1 MSVEYSIRLLSAASR
16 TEEIEG
22 KNRNLVYLF
31 GTTREGEAIA
41 IRTPLLMPYFQVVEP
56 TKDILVNL
64 EQKEDVEKL
73 ESQDL
78 WIDGSVKNCTKITT
92 SHPGKVP
99 KIRDWLKNNGFKPL
113 AADIPFHYRYLY
125 DNDIGGCLTI
135 KGDEITKE
143 NYSCKVIDAKEI
155 TKSENFESDFRIL
168 SFDIENSIFERTI
181 YCLSYCIKTSEGYV
195 HEETLHGDEETL
207 LKNFV
212 KAINN
217 HDPDIITGYNIDGYD
232 LPLLVERCDVYGI
245 EMRIGRDG
253 SKLEQRMQRFWQ
265 AQGRVIAD
273 AWWNVK
279 REVRPRQESLNAV
292 AKELLGK
299 EKHDVNPKKMD
310 EEWANNP
317 DKVMDYCLEDAK
329 LALEILE
336 HIKVLQK
343 YQHLG
348 SVAKL
353 PLNDV
358 INGMTSTMIDSLMIR
373 FADSKGIGVPMTN
386 RRKRTGHIEG
396 GYVHSIDPGL
406 YEWVCVLDFK
416 SMYPSIII
424 DRNLCFS
431 TMSEDGEIETP
442 LGVKFKSPEQKK
454 GLLPDLLVNLMADR
468 DEAKKLQAAAKTENE
483 ENYYKRVQEA
493 IKILMNS
500 VYGVFASYFYRF
512 TNLDIGAS
520 ITAYARE
527 YVKDILAE
535 LEKEGLEVI
544 YGDTDSVFFRSP
556 HDVLDKTVKFGEKI
570 AERYSEGAKQL
581 EFEKILQPFFSHGVK
596 KRYVGKQIWPKEGM
610 LIRGYETRRTDSFP
624 IQVQALEDIFA
635 KLMARDIDNALESSK
650 NWVTKVSEGEFDDN
664 QFVISKTVNLNRK
677 YVNEDNQAHLQAYK
691 KYIETGRPF
700 VSGMKISFIVTNAN
714 VSPMIVEPY
723 IPEEKCPKPDY
734 NYYADRIAKSLS
746 RITDVFDWDEKALK
760 SGKRAP
766 KQQTLF

>member
-1 MSVEYSIRLLSAASR
+1 MEQSIRLLSAASKN
-16 TEEIEG
+16 EEIDG
-22 KNRNLVYLF
+22 KNRTLVYLF
-31 GTTREGEAIA
+31 GTTKEGEPVAV
-41 IRTPLLMPYFQVVEP
+41 RTPLLMPYFQVVEP
-56 TKDILVNL
+56 TKDILANL
-64 EQKEDVEKL
+64 DKREDVENL
-73 ESQDL
+73 QSQDL
-78 WIDGSVKNCTKITT
+78 WIDGLVKKCTKITT
-92 SHPGKVP
+92 SHPGNVP
-99 KIRDWLKNNGFKPL
+99 KVRDWLKSNGFRAL
-113 AADIPFHYRYLY
+113 AADIPFHYRYIY
-125 DNDIGGCLTI
+125 DKDIRGCVTV
-135 KGDEITKE
+135 KGDELTRPGW
-143 NYSCKVIDAKEI
+143 SCKVIDAKEI
-155 TKSENFESDFRIL
+155 LPSETFESDFKIL

-181 YCLSYCIKTSEGYV
+181 YCLSFCIKNSNGYI
-195 HEETLHGDEETL
+195 HEETLHGDEEVL
-207 LKNFV
+207 LNNFV
-212 KAINN
+212 YAINKY
-217 HDPDIITGYNIDGYD
+217 DPDIITGYNIDGYD
-232 LPLLVERCDVYGI
+232 LPLLVERCEIYGI
-245 EMRIGRDG
+245 DLNIGRDG

-279 REVRPRQESLNAV
+279 REIRPRQESLNAV

-336 HIKVLQK
+336 HIMVLQK

-348 SVAKL
+348 SVARL

-358 INGMTSTMIDSLMIR
+358 INGMTSMMIDSLMIR

-424 DRNLCFS
+424 DRNLCFTTRS
-431 TMSEDGEIETP
+431 DDGEIETP

-454 GLLPDLLVNLMADR
+454 GVLPELLTNLMADR
-468 DEAKKLQAAAKTENE
+468 DDAKNLQAGAKTESE

-527 YVKDILAE
+527 YVKEILGD
-535 LEKEGLEVI
+535 LEKEGLDVI

-556 HDVLDKTVKFGEKI
+556 HSDLEKTIEFGEEI
-570 AERYSEGAKQL
+570 AVRYSIGAKKL

-596 KRYVGKQIWPKEGM
+596 KRYVGKQVWPKEGM
-610 LIRGYETRRTDSFP
+610 LVRGYETRRTDSFP
-624 IQVQALEDIFA
+624 VQVWALKDVFA
-635 KLMARDIDNALESSK
+635 KLMDRDIENALESSRD
-650 NWVTKVSEGEFDDN
+650 WVTKVSEGNVEK
-664 QFVISKTVNLNRK
+664 QHMVISKTVNLNRK

-691 KYIETGRPF
+691 KYIDTGRPF

-714 VSPMIVEPY
+714 VSPMVVEPY
-723 IPEEKCPKPDY
+723 IPDEECPEPDY

-746 RITDVFDWDEKALK
+746 RVTDVFDWDEAALK
-760 SGKRAP
+760 RGKRSP

>member
-1 MSVEYSIRLLSAASR
+1 MEYSIRLLSAASR

-41 IRTPLLMPYFQVVEP
+41 VRTPLLMPYFQVVEP
-56 TKDILVNL
+56 TKDILANL
-64 EQKEDVEKL
+64 EEKEEVENL

-78 WIDGSVKNCTKITT
+78 WVDGSVKNCTKVTT

-135 KGDEITKE
+135 KGDEIPKE

-181 YCLSYCIKTSEGYV
+181 YCLSYCVKTSEGYV

-212 KAINN
+212 KAINE

-245 EMRIGRDG
+245 DLKIGRDG
-253 SKLEQRMQRFWQ
+253 SELEQRMQRFWQ

-292 AKELLGK
+292 AKELLGR

-317 DKVMDYCLEDAK
+317 EKVMEYCLEDAK

-431 TMSEDGEIETP
+431 TMSEEGEIETP

-454 GLLPDLLVNLMADR
+454 GLLPELLVNLMADR
-468 DEAKKLQAAAKTENE
+468 DEAKKLQAASKTEDE
-483 ENYYKRVQEA
+483 ENYYKRVQGA

-556 HDVLDKTVKFGEKI
+556 HDDLEKTVEFGEKI
-570 AERYSEGAKQL
+570 AERYSVGAKQL

-596 KRYVGKQIWPKEGM
+596 KRYVGKQVWPKEGM

-650 NWVTKVSEGEFDDN
+650 DWVTKVSEGEFNDN

-714 VSPMIVEPY
+714 VSPMVVEPY
-723 IPEEKCPKPDY
+723 IPEEECPKPDY

>member
-1 MSVEYSIRLLSAASR
+1 MEYSIRLLSAASR

-41 IRTPLLMPYFQVVEP
+41 VRTPLLMPYFQVVEP
-56 TKDILVNL
+56 TKDILANL
-64 EQKEDVEKL
+64 EEKEEVENL

-78 WIDGSVKNCTKITT
+78 WVDGSVKNCTKVTT

-135 KGDEITKE
+135 KGDEIHKE

-181 YCLSYCIKTSEGYV
+181 YCLSYCVKTSEGYV

-212 KAINN
+212 KAINE

-245 EMRIGRDG
+245 DLKIGRDG
-253 SKLEQRMQRFWQ
+253 SELEQRMQRFWQ

-292 AKELLGK
+292 AKELLGR

-317 DKVMDYCLEDAK
+317 DKVMEYCLEDAK

-454 GLLPDLLVNLMADR
+454 GLLPELLVNLMADR
-468 DEAKKLQAAAKTENE
+468 DEAKKLQAAAKTEDE
-483 ENYYKRVQEA
+483 ENYYKRVQGA

-556 HDVLDKTVKFGEKI
+556 HDDLEKTVEFGEKI
-570 AERYSEGAKQL
+570 AERYSVGAKQL

-596 KRYVGKQIWPKEGM
+596 KRYVGKQVWPKEGM

-635 KLMARDIDNALESSK
+635 KLMARDIDIALESSK
-650 NWVTKVSEGEFDDN
+650 DWVTKVSEGEFNDN

-714 VSPMIVEPY
+714 VSPMVVEPY
-723 IPEEKCPKPDY
+723 IPEEECPKPDY

>member
-1 MSVEYSIRLLSAASR
+1 MEYSIRLLSAASR

-41 IRTPLLMPYFQVVEP
+41 VRTPLLMPYFQVVEP
-56 TKDILVNL
+56 TKDILANL
-64 EQKEDVEKL
+64 EEKEEVENL

-78 WIDGSVKNCTKITT
+78 WVDGSVKNCTKVTT

-135 KGDEITKE
+135 KGDEIPKE

-181 YCLSYCIKTSEGYV
+181 YCLSYCVKTSEGYV

-212 KAINN
+212 KAINE

-245 EMRIGRDG
+245 DLKIGRDG
-253 SKLEQRMQRFWQ
+253 SELEQRMQRFWQ

-292 AKELLGK
+292 AKELLGR

-317 DKVMDYCLEDAK
+317 DKVMEYCLEDAK

-454 GLLPDLLVNLMADR
+454 GLLPELLVNLMADR
-468 DEAKKLQAAAKTENE
+468 DEAKKLQAAAKTEDE
-483 ENYYKRVQEA
+483 ENYYKRVQGA

-556 HDVLDKTVKFGEKI
+556 HDDLEKTVEFGEKI
-570 AERYSEGAKQL
+570 SERYSVGAKQL

-596 KRYVGKQIWPKEGM
+596 KRYVGKQVWPKEGM

-650 NWVTKVSEGEFDDN
+650 DWVTKVSEGEFNDN

-714 VSPMIVEPY
+714 VSPMVVEPY
-723 IPEEKCPKPDY
+723 IPEEECPKPDY

>member
-1 MSVEYSIRLLSAASR
+1 MEYSIRLLSAASR

-41 IRTPLLMPYFQVVEP
+41 VRTPLLMPYFQVVEP
-56 TKDILVNL
+56 TKDILANL
-64 EQKEDVEKL
+64 EEKEEVENL

-78 WIDGSVKNCTKITT
+78 WVDGSVKNCTKVTT

-135 KGDEITKE
+135 KGDEIPKE

-181 YCLSYCIKTSEGYV
+181 YCLSYCVKTSEGYV

-212 KAINN
+212 KAINE

-245 EMRIGRDG
+245 DLKIGRDG
-253 SKLEQRMQRFWQ
+253 SELEQRMQRFWQ

-292 AKELLGK
+292 AKELLGR

-317 DKVMDYCLEDAK
+317 EKVMEYCLEDAK

-454 GLLPDLLVNLMADR
+454 GLLPELLVNLMADR
-468 DEAKKLQAAAKTENE
+468 DEAKKLQAAAKTEDE
-483 ENYYKRVQEA
+483 ENYYKRVQGA

-556 HDVLDKTVKFGEKI
+556 HDDLEKTVEFGEKI
-570 AERYSEGAKQL
+570 AERYSVGAKQL

-596 KRYVGKQIWPKEGM
+596 KRYVGKQVWPKEGM

-650 NWVTKVSEGEFDDN
+650 DWVTKVSEGEFNDN

-714 VSPMIVEPY
+714 VSPMVVEPY
-723 IPEEKCPKPDY
+723 IPEEECPKPDY

>member
-1 MSVEYSIRLLSAASR
+1 MEYSIRLLSAASR

-41 IRTPLLMPYFQVVEP
+41 VRTPLLMPYFQVVEP
-56 TKDILVNL
+56 TKDILANL
-64 EQKEDVEKL
+64 EEKEEVENL

-78 WIDGSVKNCTKITT
+78 WVDGSVKNCTKVTT

-135 KGDEITKE
+135 KGDEIPKE

-181 YCLSYCIKTSEGYV
+181 YCLSYCVKTSEGYV

-212 KAINN
+212 KAINE

-245 EMRIGRDG
+245 DLKIGRDG
-253 SKLEQRMQRFWQ
+253 SELEQRMQRFWQ

-292 AKELLGK
+292 AKELLGR

-317 DKVMDYCLEDAK
+317 EKVMEYCLEDAK

-454 GLLPDLLVNLMADR
+454 GLLPELLVNLMADR
-468 DEAKKLQAAAKTENE
+468 DEAKKLQAAAKTEDE
-483 ENYYKRVQEA
+483 ENYYKRVQGA

-556 HDVLDKTVKFGEKI
+556 HDDLEKTVEFGEKI
-570 AERYSEGAKQL
+570 AERYSVGAKQL

-624 IQVQALEDIFA
+624 IQVKALEDIFA

-650 NWVTKVSEGEFDDN
+650 DWVTKVSEGEFNDN

-714 VSPMIVEPY
+714 VSPMVVEPY
-723 IPEEKCPKPDY
+723 IPEEECPKPDY

>member
-1 MSVEYSIRLLSAASR
+1 MEYSIRLLSAASR

-41 IRTPLLMPYFQVVEP
+41 VRTPLLMPYFQVVEP
-56 TKDILVNL
+56 TKDILANL
-64 EQKEDVEKL
+64 EEKEEVENL

-78 WIDGSVKNCTKITT
+78 WVDGSVKNCTKVTT

-135 KGDEITKE
+135 KGDEIPKE

-181 YCLSYCIKTSEGYV
+181 YCLSYCVKTSEGYV

-212 KAINN
+212 KAINE

-245 EMRIGRDG
+245 DLKIGRDG
-253 SKLEQRMQRFWQ
+253 SELEQRMQRFWQ

-292 AKELLGK
+292 AKELLGR

-317 DKVMDYCLEDAK
+317 EKVMEYCLEDAK

-424 DRNLCFS
+424 DRNLCFT

-454 GLLPDLLVNLMADR
+454 GLLPELLVNLMADR
-468 DEAKKLQAAAKTENE
+468 DEAKKLQAAAKTEDE
-483 ENYYKRVQEA
+483 ENYYKRVQGA

-556 HDVLDKTVKFGEKI
+556 HDDLEKTVEFGEKI
-570 AERYSEGAKQL
+570 AERYSVGAKQL

-596 KRYVGKQIWPKEGM
+596 KRYVGKQVWPKEGM

-635 KLMARDIDNALESSK
+635 KLMARDIDDALESSK
-650 NWVTKVSEGEFDDN
+650 SWVTKVSEGEFDDN

-714 VSPMIVEPY
+714 VSPMVVEPY
-723 IPEEKCPKPDY
+723 IPEEECPKPDY

>member
-1 MSVEYSIRLLSAASR
+1 MEYSIRLLSAASR

-41 IRTPLLMPYFQVVEP
+41 VRTPLLMPYFQVVEP
-56 TKDILVNL
+56 TKDILANL
-64 EQKEDVEKL
+64 EEKEEVENL

-78 WIDGSVKNCTKITT
+78 WVDGSVKNCTKVTT

-135 KGDEITKE
+135 KGDEIPKE

-181 YCLSYCIKTSEGYV
+181 YCLSYCVKTSEGYV

-212 KAINN
+212 KAINE

-245 EMRIGRDG
+245 DLKIGRDG
-253 SKLEQRMQRFWQ
+253 SELEQRMQRFWQ

-292 AKELLGK
+292 AKELLGR

-317 DKVMDYCLEDAK
+317 EKVMEYCLEDAK

-454 GLLPDLLVNLMADR
+454 GLLPELLVNLMADR
-468 DEAKKLQAAAKTENE
+468 DEAKKLQAAAKTEDE
-483 ENYYKRVQEA
+483 ENYYKRVQGA

-556 HDVLDKTVKFGEKI
+556 HDDLEKTVEFGEKI
-570 AERYSEGAKQL
+570 AERYSVGAKQL

-596 KRYVGKQIWPKEGM
+596 KRYVGKQVWPKEGM

-624 IQVQALEDIFA
+624 IQVQALEDIFT

-650 NWVTKVSEGEFDDN
+650 DWVTKVSEGEFDDN

-714 VSPMIVEPY
+714 VSPMVVEPY
-723 IPEEKCPKPDY
+723 IPEEECPKPDY

>member
-1 MSVEYSIRLLSAASR
+1 MEYSIRLLSAASR

-41 IRTPLLMPYFQVVEP
+41 VRTPLLMPYFQVVEP
-56 TKDILVNL
+56 TKDILANL
-64 EQKEDVEKL
+64 EGKEEVENL

-78 WIDGSVKNCTKITT
+78 WVDGSVKNCTKVTT

-135 KGDEITKE
+135 KGDEIPKE

-181 YCLSYCIKTSEGYV
+181 YCLSYCVKTSEGYV

-212 KAINN
+212 KAINE

-245 EMRIGRDG
+245 DLKIGRDG
-253 SKLEQRMQRFWQ
+253 SELEQRMQRFWQ

-292 AKELLGK
+292 AKELLGR

-317 DKVMDYCLEDAK
+317 DKVMEYCLEDAK

-454 GLLPDLLVNLMADR
+454 GLLPELLVNLMADR
-468 DEAKKLQAAAKTENE
+468 DEAKKLQAAAKTEDE
-483 ENYYKRVQEA
+483 ENYYKRVQGA

-556 HDVLDKTVKFGEKI
+556 HDDLEKTVEFGEKI
-570 AERYSEGAKQL
+570 AERYSVGAKQL

-596 KRYVGKQIWPKEGM
+596 KRYVGKQVWPKEGM

-650 NWVTKVSEGEFDDN
+650 DWVTKVSEGEFNDN

-714 VSPMIVEPY
+714 VSPMVVEPY
-723 IPEEKCPKPDY
+723 IPEEECPKPDY

>member
-1 MSVEYSIRLLSAASR
+1 MEYSIRLLSAASR

-41 IRTPLLMPYFQVVEP
+41 VRTPLLMPYFQVVEP
-56 TKDILVNL
+56 TKDILANL
-64 EQKEDVEKL
+64 EEKEEVENL

-78 WIDGSVKNCTKITT
+78 WVDGSVKNCTKVTT

-135 KGDEITKE
+135 KGDEIPKE

-155 TKSENFESDFRIL
+155 TKSKNFESDFRIL

-181 YCLSYCIKTSEGYV
+181 YCLSYCVKTSEGYV

-212 KAINN
+212 KAINE

-245 EMRIGRDG
+245 DLKIGRAG
-253 SKLEQRMQRFWQ
+253 AELEQRMQRFWQ

-292 AKELLGK
+292 AKELLGR

-317 DKVMDYCLEDAK
+317 EKVMEYCLEDAK

-454 GLLPDLLVNLMADR
+454 GLLPELLVNLMADR
-468 DEAKKLQAAAKTENE
+468 DEAKKLQAAAKTEDE
-483 ENYYKRVQEA
+483 ENYYKRVQGA

-556 HDVLDKTVKFGEKI
+556 HDDLEKTVEFGEKI
-570 AERYSEGAKQL
+570 AERYSVGAKQL

-596 KRYVGKQIWPKEGM
+596 KRYVGKQVWPKEGM

-650 NWVTKVSEGEFDDN
+650 DWVTKVSEGVFDDN
-664 QFVISKTVNLNRK
+664 LFVISKTVNLNRK

-714 VSPMIVEPY
+714 VSPMVVEPY
-723 IPEEKCPKPDY
+723 IPEEECPKPDY

>member
-1 MSVEYSIRLLSAASR
+1 MEYSIRLLSAASR

-41 IRTPLLMPYFQVVEP
+41 VRTPLLMPYFQVVEP
-56 TKDILVNL
+56 TKDILANL
-64 EQKEDVEKL
+64 EEKEEVENL

-78 WIDGSVKNCTKITT
+78 WVDGSVKNCTKVTT

-135 KGDEITKE
+135 KGDEIPKE

-181 YCLSYCIKTSEGYV
+181 YCLSYCVKTSEGYV

-212 KAINN
+212 KAINE

-245 EMRIGRDG
+245 DLKIGRDG
-253 SKLEQRMQRFWQ
+253 SELEQRMQRFWQ

-292 AKELLGK
+292 AKELLGR

-317 DKVMDYCLEDAK
+317 DKVMEYCLEDAK

-431 TMSEDGEIETP
+431 TMSEEGEIETP

-454 GLLPDLLVNLMADR
+454 GLLPELLVNLMADR
-468 DEAKKLQAAAKTENE
+468 DEAKKLQAAAKTEDE
-483 ENYYKRVQEA
+483 ENYYKRVQGA

-556 HDVLDKTVKFGEKI
+556 HDDLEKTVEFGEKI
-570 AERYSEGAKQL
+570 AERYSVGAKQL

-596 KRYVGKQIWPKEGM
+596 KRYVGKQVWPKEGM

-650 NWVTKVSEGEFDDN
+650 DWVTKVSEGEFNDN

-714 VSPMIVEPY
+714 VSPMVVEPY
-723 IPEEKCPKPDY
+723 IPEEECPKPDY

>member
-1 MSVEYSIRLLSAASR
+1 MEYSIRLLSAASR

-41 IRTPLLMPYFQVVEP
+41 VRTPLLMPYFQVVEP
-56 TKDILVNL
+56 TKDILANL
-64 EQKEDVEKL
+64 EEKEEVENL

-78 WIDGSVKNCTKITT
+78 WVDGSVKNCTKVTT

-135 KGDEITKE
+135 KGDEIPKE

-181 YCLSYCIKTSEGYV
+181 YCLSYCVKTSEGYV

-212 KAINN
+212 KAINE

-245 EMRIGRDG
+245 DLKIGRDG
-253 SKLEQRMQRFWQ
+253 SELEQRMQRFWQ

-292 AKELLGK
+292 AKELLGR

-317 DKVMDYCLEDAK
+317 EKVMEYCLEDAK

-431 TMSEDGEIETP
+431 TMSEEGEIETP

-454 GLLPDLLVNLMADR
+454 GLLPELLVNLMADR
-468 DEAKKLQAAAKTENE
+468 DEAKKLQAAAKTEDE
-483 ENYYKRVQEA
+483 ENYYKRVQGA

-556 HDVLDKTVKFGEKI
+556 HDDLEKTVEFGEKI
-570 AERYSEGAKQL
+570 AERYSVGAKQL

-596 KRYVGKQIWPKEGM
+596 KRYVGKQVWPKEGM

-650 NWVTKVSEGEFDDN
+650 DWVTKVSEGEFNDN

-714 VSPMIVEPY
+714 VSPMVVEPY
-723 IPEEKCPKPDY
+723 IPEEECPKPDY

>member
-1 MSVEYSIRLLSAASR
+1 MDYSIRLLSAASC
-16 TEEIEG
+16 TEEVHG
-22 KNRNLVYLF
+22 KNRNMVYLF
-31 GTTREGEAIA
+31 GTTKDGEAIA
-41 IRTPLLMPYFQVVEP
+41 VRTPLLMPYFQVVEP
-56 TKDILVNL
+56 PKDICESL
-64 EQKEDVEKL
+64 EKKDGVEKL
-73 ESQDL
+73 ETLDL
-78 WIDGSVKNCTKITT
+78 WVDGKVKKCTKVTV

-99 KIRDWLKNNGFKPL
+99 KIREWLKSNDLKLL
-113 AADIPFHYRYLY
+113 AADIPFHHRYLY
-125 DNDIGGCLTI
+125 DNDIGGCVRVRG
-135 KGDEITKE
+135 KEIRKE
-143 NYSCKVIDAKEI
+143 GWSCKVIEVVEVLP
-155 TKSENFESDFRIL
+155 SESFESDFKIL

-181 YCLSYCIKTSEGYV
+181 YCLSYCIKTSEGYT
-195 HEETLHGDEETL
+195 HEETLHGDEEKL
-207 LKNFV
+207 LNDFV
-212 KAINN
+212 KVIQK

-232 LPLLVERCDVYGI
+232 LPLLVERAEVYGI
-245 EMRIGRDG
+245 NLAIGRDG
-253 SKLEQRMQRFWQ
+253 TNLEQRFQRFWQ
-265 AQGRVIAD
+265 ARGRVIVD

-299 EKHDVNPKKMD
+299 EKHDVNPKQMD

-317 DKVMDYCLEDAK
+317 QKVMDYCLEDAK
-329 LALEILE
+329 LAVEILE

-343 YQHLG
+343 YQHIG

-353 PLNDV
+353 PLDDA
-358 INGMTSTMIDSLMIR
+358 INGITSNMIDSLLIR
-373 FADSKGIGVPMTN
+373 FADSKRIGVPMTN
-386 RRKRTGHIEG
+386 RQKRTGHIEG
-396 GYVHSIDPGL
+396 GYVHSINPGL

-431 TMSEDGEIETP
+431 TMSPDGDIETP

-454 GLLPDLLVNLMADR
+454 GMLPELLINLMKDR
-468 DEAKKLQAAAKTENE
+468 DSAKELQASAKTKSDED
-483 ENYYKRVQEA
+483 YYRRIQEA

-512 TNLDIGAS
+512 TNLNIGAS

-527 YVKDILAE
+527 YVKDILVE
-535 LEKEGLEVI
+535 LENEGIDVI

-556 HDVLDKTVKFGEKI
+556 YDDLNKTIEFGESI
-570 AERYSEGAKQL
+570 ADRYSVGAKQL

-596 KRYVGKQIWPKEGM
+596 KRYVGKQIWPKESM
-610 LIRGYETRRTDSFP
+610 LIRGYETRRTDAFP

-635 KLMARDIDNALESSK
+635 KLMDRNIEDALESSK

-664 QFVISKTVNLNRK
+664 QFVISKTVNLKRK

-700 VSGMKISFIVTNAN
+700 VSGMKISFIVTDASI
-714 VSPMIVEPY
+714 SPMKVEPY
-723 IPEEKCPKPDY
+723 IPEETCPKPDY

-760 SGKRAP
+760 KGKRAP

>member
-41 IRTPLLMPYFQVVEP
+41 VRTPLLMPYFQVVEP

-64 EQKEDVEKL
+64 EEKEDVEKL

-143 NYSCKVIDAKEI
+143 NYSCKVINAKEI
-155 TKSENFESDFRIL
+155 TKSENFESDFRLL

-181 YCLSYCIKTSEGYV
+181 YCLSYCVKTSEGYV

-212 KAINN
+212 KAINE

-245 EMRIGRDG
+245 ELRIGRDG

-292 AKELLGK
+292 AKELLGR

-317 DKVMDYCLEDAK
+317 DKVMNYCLEDAK

-348 SVAKL
+348 TVAKL

-431 TMSEDGEIETP
+431 TMSDEGEIETP

-454 GLLPDLLVNLMADR
+454 GLLPELLVNLMADR
-468 DEAKKLQAAAKTENE
+468 DEAKKLQAAAKTEDE

-556 HDVLDKTVKFGEKI
+556 HDDLDKTVKFGEKI
-570 AERYSEGAKQL
+570 AERYSMGAKQL

-596 KRYVGKQIWPKEGM
+596 KRYVGKQVWPKESM
-610 LIRGYETRRTDSFP
+610 LVRGYETRRTDSFP

-635 KLMARDIDNALESSK
+635 KLMARDIDDALESSK
-650 NWVTKVSEGEFDDN
+650 SWVTKVSEGDFDDN
-664 QFVISKTVNLNRK
+664 QFVISKTVNLSRK

-691 KYIETGRPF
+691 KYVETGRPF

>member
-1 MSVEYSIRLLSAASR
+1 MEYSIRLLSAASR

-41 IRTPLLMPYFQVVEP
+41 VRTPLLMPYFQVVEP
-56 TKDILVNL
+56 TKDILANL
-64 EQKEDVEKL
+64 EEKEEVENL

-78 WIDGSVKNCTKITT
+78 WVDGSVKNCTKVTT

-135 KGDEITKE
+135 KGDEIPKE

-181 YCLSYCIKTSEGYV
+181 YCLSYCVKTSEGYV

-212 KAINN
+212 KAINE

-245 EMRIGRDG
+245 DLKIGRDG
-253 SKLEQRMQRFWQ
+253 SELEQRMQRFWQ

-292 AKELLGK
+292 AKELLGR

-317 DKVMDYCLEDAK
+317 EKVMEYCLEDAK

-454 GLLPDLLVNLMADR
+454 GLLPELLVNLMADR
-468 DEAKKLQAAAKTENE
+468 DEAKKLQAAAKTEDE
-483 ENYYKRVQEA
+483 ENYYKRVQGA

-556 HDVLDKTVKFGEKI
+556 HDDLEKTVEFGEKI
-570 AERYSEGAKQL
+570 AERYSVGAKQL

-596 KRYVGKQIWPKEGM
+596 KRYVGKQVWPKEGM

-635 KLMARDIDNALESSK
+635 KLMARDIDIALESSK
-650 NWVTKVSEGEFDDN
+650 DWVTKVSEGEFDDN

-714 VSPMIVEPY
+714 VSPMVVEPY
-723 IPEEKCPKPDY
+723 IPEEECPKPDY